1 MSPFAQRFAE
11 AVHTLIADGPI
22 KQRLASAY
30 TLHLADLVDAEF
42 PAALRRDFAEL
53 QAALSRIAPVG
64 NESRVRASVQKMS
77 PDEAAGHAATI
88 VKIYVELMK
97 RRARRAPEGGGATP
111 QTAAYSDRPAIKSS
125 EKAVVATAIKVFATD
140 LLHHWQR
147 YPRLLV

>member
-30 TLHLADLVDAEF
+30 TLHLAELADAEF
-42 PAALRRDFAEL
+42 PAALRRDFGEL

-77 PDEAAGHAATI
+77 ADEAAGHAATI
-88 VKIYVELMK
+88 VKLYVELMSSVERAEPLK
-97 RRARRAPEGGGATP
+97 VVRHPASRRV
-111 QTAAYSDRPAIKSS
+111 S
-125 EKAVVATAIKVFATD
+125 
-140 LLHHWQR
+140 
-147 YPRLLV
+147 